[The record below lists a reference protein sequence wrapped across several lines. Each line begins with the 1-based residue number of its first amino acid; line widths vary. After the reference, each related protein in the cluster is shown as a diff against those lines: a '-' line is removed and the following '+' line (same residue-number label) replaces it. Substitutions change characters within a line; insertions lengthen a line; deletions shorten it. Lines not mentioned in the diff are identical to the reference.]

1 MEGFQLDDNEEL
13 SDFTFGDVIISA
25 GDYWIGYED
34 QDSSFTSG
42 LGSSGDII
50 VFADSSGNSLIVEL
64 EASVEIDSVSLSQ
77 SFDENGN
84 GCFTNPTPGIL
95 NGECI
100 TLSTKPSHLLASGF
114 MLYQNYPNPFNPVT
128 NISYSLSQDSYVNI
142 NIYDL
147 KGNYVKSLTR
157 KSMSTGRH
165 SIQWDATNEFG
176 DDVSTGIYFYTIK
189 TEYSSET
196 KKMLFLK

>member
-1 MEGFQLDDNEEL
+1 
-13 SDFTFGDVIISA
+13 
-25 GDYWIGYED
+25 
-34 QDSSFTSG
+34 
-42 LGSSGDII
+42 
-50 VFADSSGNSLIVEL
+50 
-64 EASVEIDSVSLSQ
+64 
-77 SFDENGN
+77 
-84 GCFTNPTPGIL
+84 
-95 NGECI
+95 
-100 TLSTKPSHLLASGF
+100 